1 MPRLK
6 IIILGDALDGQYAG
20 VHYYLLQLV
29 EALDRINPKHEIIIL
44 RQKQQN
50 SFENIR
56 QIAVPFPSFPGAQA
70 YRFFYQLPKL
80 IEKLNPDIV
89 IEPGH
94 FGPFNLPEK
103 IKRATIIH
111 DLTPLIFPEMHRWH
125 SQLLQKIFLPSI
137 LKKADLVLT
146 NSKYTTKDVLEYFPF
161 TKGKI
166 SEVIPGKD
174 PFFNKKINAEILKKY
189 NISAPYLLFI
199 GTIEPRKNLPVLI
212 RAFNLFKKE
221 GFEHQLVIV
230 GKKGWHYEES
240 LKAIETSPFKN
251 KIHLPGYVER
261 ADMPVL
267 YAMAEQFIY
276 PSLYEGF
283 GLPILEAMCCETPV
297 ITTNISSLPEV
308 GGKAASYFENGNEN
322 ELFTK
327 MKSLATNP
335 DLRKQKIK
343 LGLKQVEK
351 FDWEKT
357 ATELLEN
364 LEILCR

>member
-1 MPRLK
+1 MPRIK

-20 VHYYLLQLV
+20 VHYYLHQLV
-29 EALDRINPKHEIIIL
+29 KALDRINPEQEIIIL
-44 RQKQQN
+44 RQKQ
-50 SFENIR
+50 EEPIKNIR
-56 QIAVPFPSFPGAQA
+56 QIAVPFPSFSGAQA
-70 YRFFYQLPKL
+70 YRFFYQLPK
-80 IEKLNPDIV
+80 IVRKLNPDIV

-94 FGPFNLPEK
+94 FGPFNLPNK
-103 IKRATIIH
+103 IKRVTIIH
-111 DLTPLIFPEMHRWH
+111 DLTPLLFPKMHRWH

-146 NSKYTTKDVLEYFPF
+146 NSHYTTKDVLEYFPF
-161 TKGKI
+161 TKEKI

-174 PFFNKKINAEILKKY
+174 PFFKKKINSEILKKY
-189 NISAPYLLFI
+189 KISSPYLLFI

-212 RAFNLFKKE
+212 KAFNLFKKE

-240 LKAIETSPFKN
+240 MKAIEISPFKEE
-251 KIHLPGYVER
+251 IHLPGYVDRE
-261 ADMPVL
+261 DMPVL

-283 GLPILEAMCCETPV
+283 GLPVLEAMCCETPV

-308 GGKAASYFENGNEN
+308 GGKAASYFENGNER
-322 ELFTK
+322 ELFAK
-327 MKSLATNP
+327 MNALATNP

-343 LGLKQVEK
+343 LGLEQAEK

-357 ATELLEN
+357 ARELLKR
-364 LEILCR
+364 LELLCL